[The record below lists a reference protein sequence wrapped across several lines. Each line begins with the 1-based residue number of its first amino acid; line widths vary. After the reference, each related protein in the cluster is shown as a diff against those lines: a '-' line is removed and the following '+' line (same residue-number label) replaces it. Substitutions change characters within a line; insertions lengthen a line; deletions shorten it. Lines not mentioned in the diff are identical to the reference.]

1 MNAAKQ
7 LGNYVARNPK
17 DIEGAHSRARQ
28 LATDAL
34 KADENFLAFA
44 LASPSIPMAVIQ
56 FRDRVDN
63 TSQSSNRT
71 FLSLYWKELGELLS
85 YMTTTKKKL
94 CMHFTTYEWI
104 NWIRWERKR
113 LLICWLQCLLTGI
126 AWNQTDSAQFWGP
139 PFRDCGPLRGRW
151 LWPFS
156 VTVIVRK
163 TKIVASSYIAADQDA
178 CNDALEAVHGK
189 RHR

>member
-7 LGNYVARNPK
+7 LGDYVARNPK
-17 DIEGAHSRARQ
+17 DIEGAHSRARL

-71 FLSLYWKELGELLS
+71 FLSLYWKELGEFVI
-85 YMTTTKKKL
+85 YDKKKL
-94 CMHFTTYEWI
+94 CMHFTT
-104 NWIRWERKR
+104 
-113 LLICWLQCLLTGI
+113 
-126 AWNQTDSAQFWGP
+126 
-139 PFRDCGPLRGRW
+139 
-151 LWPFS
+151 
-156 VTVIVRK
+156 
-163 TKIVASSYIAADQDA
+163 
-178 CNDALEAVHGK
+178 
-189 RHR
+189 